1 MLTTTSTISTAALA
15 DIAGVSVNGAVC
27 ITTPPTMAAV
37 SASVVTAMDVAA
49 ETANA
54 RMTGAL
60 TDLAGLRRVIAD
72 DELAA
77 LEADALASYLR
88 RMDLL
93 ELAPEQAFTTAQWQQ
108 FEETAARRTRRNAL
122 AARRRA
128 DELWGAQRVLAAAV
142 VGVTLDELLS
152 GDDGDYE
159 IREDLAFA
167 GLL

>member
-1 MLTTTSTISTAALA
+1 MLTTTTKTTAMLA
-15 DIAGVSVNGAVC
+15 DIAGVSVNGAVR
-27 ITTPPTMAAV
+27 ITTPPTMAPAT
-37 SASVVTAMDVAA
+37 AAVVTAMDIAA

-60 TDLAGLRRVIAD
+60 TDLTGLRRDLAD

-77 LEADALASYLR
+77 LEADAFASYLR
-88 RMDLL
+88 TMDLL
-93 ELAPEQAFTTAQWQQ
+93 ELAPEQAFSAAQWQQ
-108 FEETAARRTRRNAL
+108 FEQTAARRTRRNAL

-128 DELWGAQRVLAAAV
+128 DELWGAQSVLAATV
-142 VGVTLDELLS
+142 IGVTLDELLGGEDS
-152 GDDGDYE
+152 DDE